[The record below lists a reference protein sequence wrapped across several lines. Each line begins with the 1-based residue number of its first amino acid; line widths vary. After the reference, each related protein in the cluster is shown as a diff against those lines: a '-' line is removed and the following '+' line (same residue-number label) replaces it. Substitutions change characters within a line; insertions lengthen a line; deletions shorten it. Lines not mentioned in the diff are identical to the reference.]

1 MERILALAQINRT
14 EYIVLE
20 MTAVRGSG
28 VDPLGASSEWW

>member
-20 MTAVRGSG
+20 MTAVRRSG
-28 VDPLGASSEWW
+28 VDPVGGSEWW